1 MGVVRHPGSIGVR
14 RGPDRS
20 IGGMRRQG
28 PVDRF
33 DEAVGEDLSLDA
45 RNPESVMDQEVLGA
59 GLGSASDPAPQPEFV
74 GSEEWRAQ
82 HVQSLMGAGGGSNP
96 LGEAWDWIR
105 EAQIPQIPGLPGP
118 DFEYLPRELNPNAW
132 VEALNAG
139 KQMALPLMPRDV
151 GYSGYGA
158 DTPLPGAPKAVA
170 PVLGAGVWGL
180 RGLRGLRGADEVVDL
195 GRAVGRAASPRPVVP
210 MRPPAAPST
219 AATRAGRHG
228 WVEPPPR
235 LPAPSGRLGS
245 VPSPQSSAAA
255 RAGRHGWV
263 EPPSPRPPSPAVAGR
278 LGSVRPP
285 PTAGPPAGGVSRA
298 ARPTVGMQ
306 WRRSQGVPTQGSSVV
321 PHSDELPWFTTNR
334 MAGDVARAQEPGLDP
349 TIRAIRE
356 QMAQGADPSKWQSSQ
371 YFDVGDSVSRYKS
384 SSALEGLM
392 SSSGAVTA
400 RQVLREWQPARAR
413 DAYWFAPE
421 GAADWL
427 RGNPV
432 RFVNGDIPPEI
443 AGQMSRTPRAGT
455 HPISVEPRPG
465 PGGYSVH
472 KGDYIDWVNPDAG
485 LGKGA

>member
-20 IGGMRRQG
+20 VGGMRHQG

-33 DEAVGEDLSLDA
+33 DEAVGEDLSLAEKPSNWPLSDA
-45 RNPESVMDQEVLGA
+45 EWDRRAGVTSFGDSGTSQRATPMSAGYVPGWGTDFAATSAGEILGA
-59 GLGSASDPAPQPEFV
+59 GSLPGTQRALAEWAASQLPAPTPFSPARTQQSEIADVFEQAIDLMRPLALHDLGV
-74 GSEEWRAQ
+74 GRDSAQ
-82 HVQSLMGAGGGSNP
+82 GAALLPFPALGWVDDVARGGKQGVGWLRRLLGGGD
-96 LGEAWDWIR
+96 E
-105 EAQIPQIPGLPGP
+105 
-118 DFEYLPRELNPNAW
+118 
-132 VEALNAG
+132 
-139 KQMALPLMPRDV
+139 
-151 GYSGYGA
+151 
-158 DTPLPGAPKAVA
+158 
-170 PVLGAGVWGL
+170 GVDL
-180 RGLRGLRGADEVVDL
+180 VRGAVQP
-195 GRAVGRAASPRPVVP
+195 VGRPRPMVQ

-228 WVEPPPR
+228 WVEPPP
-235 LPAPSGRLGS
+235 
-245 VPSPQSSAAA
+245 
-255 RAGRHGWV
+255 
-263 EPPSPRPPSPAVAGR
+263 
-278 LGSVRPP
+278 

-298 ARPTVGMQ
+298 ARPTVGMH
-306 WRRSQGVPTQGSSVV
+306 WRRSQGVPMQGSSVV

-334 MAGDVARAQEPGLDP
+334 MAGDAARAREPGLDP
-349 TIRAIRE
+349 AIRAIRE

-371 YFDVGDSVSRYKS
+371 YFDVGDSVSRYRS
-384 SSALEGLM
+384 GNVGEDLM
-392 SSSGAVTA
+392 SPSGVVAAQSGRRV
-400 RQVLREWQPARAR
+400 WQPARAR

-443 AGQMSRTPRAGT
+443 AGQMSRTPRTGT
-455 HPISVEPRPG
+455 YPISVEPRPG